1 MDKQA
6 LFNEKAESERE
17 NRAFL
22 ITCVFLLI
30 WFAAFFLLNNF
41 NFMYVEV
48 DGASMNKTLNDKD
61 VLCVNKRLKAG
72 YGDIVIIDKVKHNAS
87 GGYDYLIK
95 RVIAVGGDTVKIEN
109 EKVYRNGVLLDEKE
123 YAYFGAGTP
132 LDYPETKIPEGYV
145 FYLGDNRRNS
155 SDSRTY
161 GCCPEEYIVGV
172 VPDTS
177 LKLKKLSKFRADVT
191 KFIQN
196 VFRGN
201 R

>member
-1 MDKQA
+1 LDKQA
-6 LFNEKAESERE
+6 LFNERAESERE
-17 NRAFL
+17 NRVFL
-22 ITCVFLLI
+22 IMCVFLLI
-30 WFAAFFLLNNF
+30 WFAAFFLLNNY

-61 VLCVNKRLKAG
+61 VLCVNKRIKAG
-72 YGDIVIIDKVKHNAS
+72 YGDIIIIDKVKHNTS

-95 RVIAVGGDTVKIEN
+95 RVIAVGGDTVKIED
-109 EKVYRNGVLLDEKE
+109 EKVYRNGVLLDEP

-132 LDYPETKIPEGYV
+132 LDYAETEIPDGYV

-161 GCCPEEYIVGV
+161 GSCPEDCVVGV
-172 VPDTS
+172 VPDMS
-177 LKLKKLSKFRADVT
+177 LKFRKLSKFRADVT

-196 VFRGN
+196 IFRGN